1 MYFLFSYDNDAVINI
16 KYVTMEIQDG
26 LGASVEVT
34 FDAGN
39 LSWDEGFTW
48 EYILN
53 RGRVGASNG
62 AAVREGDEIP
72 LSLNFQ
78 GRFSFYKSAGDV
90 KPWEILTNDTGS
102 GRNTGSYTGTDAT
115 NCAPYAVNIFLSN
128 VPGCS
133 DDEYLAFY
141 DFRPDTLSFDVR
153 AGTVSVVGRCNA
165 TTPTKISA
173 VP

>member
-78 GRFSFYKSAGDV
+78 GRFSFYKSVGDV
-90 KPWEILTNDTGS
+90 KPWEILTNDRGAGT
-102 GRNTGSYTGTDAT
+102 YTGTDTT
-115 NCAPYAVNIFLSN
+115 NCAPYAVNILLSN
-128 VPGCS
+128 VPGC
-133 DDEYLAFY
+133 AG

-165 TTPTKISA
+165 TTPEK
-173 VP
+173 V